1 MLAFR
6 RVKDLFVKRKTCV
19 TAPLPEACS
28 LDVEMSMPEA
38 LAEDLPRVAR
48 LVAEKAKSGELDAA
62 NAAEIVGAFKIIA
75 AKCRRQCELGLLEAC
90 EKDSVRRAASEY
102 ERVLDEALE
111 AAVGVLENR

>member
-1 MLAFR
+1 MLVFR
-6 RVKDLFVKRKTCV
+6 RAKDLFVKRKTRV

-28 LDVEMSMPEA
+28 LGVEMSMPEA
-38 LAEDLPRVAR
+38 LTEDLPRVAC

-62 NAAEIVGAFKIIA
+62 NAGEVVRAFKIVA
-75 AKCRRQCELGLLEAC
+75 AKGRRQCELEFLEAC
-90 EKDSVRRAASEY
+90 EKDSVRRASSEY